1 MLTKKAQ
8 IVIGIG
14 VIILSAAF
22 LLVGVYFANLQG
34 LFFQN
39 GARSLQLFADNI
51 GFSINSLY
59 SAPSSMSITLA
70 GNSSLCTW
78 DPSISAYTCAGGSKV
93 YNVSYTNGPT
103 LDSGKNVFSVAL
115 CFMIGYGF
123 GGVGGSEDAAKE
135 ATDEAAQITKDE
147 ATTEADSILQEQAQL
162 SDAALRGELSDD
174 LKSSG
179 LTKFGILSYKIKSAL
194 SDGLIAVGSKANE
207 MVFQDLP
214 EDSLLSS
221 SLSNIRDALPSMK
234 ILIPTAV
241 ASLSVA
247 LVSIPII
254 EAWFGTNSRNLNTF
268 VTKGIYVNGHQIGA
282 LTGPSVSISQQ
293 IASAYLTQ
301 APLPFKYAAADY
313 VLQQYSQL
321 LSSEQTLNSL
331 PSGIGKDTLILFTSK
346 QVTVKQNVLSELSN
360 AAVTAS
366 SNNLYGTPI
375 SGVSAPGSLSSSS
388 SLIGSVALSSSGK
401 DPLLSIPFFLA
412 QNAFLVYART
422 ASCLSLPSQPLNLK
436 TYTSNGVGSAF
447 SSISSELGAATTL
460 INLYTKVN
468 SVLPLGTY
476 FVGYGGE
483 VYLNGQSS
491 GRPTQVTTPLITDMN
506 DMCELA
512 QTAADSGQNLRTLIQ
527 PSGNGSIS
535 FSISQGLYN
544 TLCSKNNALF
554 PHTLQTELNNL
565 FNSKASSKNITI
577 LLPPGESLAISNQ
590 KNDVN
595 LCIYRML
602 IDSFGSPIIDT
613 NNFNNPSF
621 NVTEYGAPISC
632 VNITNLSDGKV
643 NINLTQNE
651 LSELENMGD
660 NSDFY
665 INNGS
670 LFGFSVP
677 VMDFPNQLTATNL
690 LGQNSFLSAGN
701 FIGGGQPK
709 LKVDFGVD
717 FPVASLIASFIGK
730 SIPKLQVGTSTSLDN
745 FLISPMI
752 AISAYD
758 TNLSYYETDYSN
770 VTLEFTKTQQA
781 NTTDYNIRN
790 VYNSLV
796 FGVYPNNPNSSG
808 GTYFSRS

>member
-70 GNSSLCTW
+70 GNNSMCTW
-78 DPSISAYTCAGGSKV
+78 NPSIAAYTCAGGSKV
-93 YNVSYTNGPT
+93 YNVSYANGPT

-115 CFMIGYGF
+115 CFMVGYGF
-123 GGVGGSEDAAKE
+123 GGVGGSEDTAEE
-135 ATDEAAQITKDE
+135 AVDTAAQVTKDE
-147 ATTEADSILQEQAQL
+147 VATGLESAGEESADLAESTAEESAGQVAQEAGQ
-162 SDAALRGELSDD
+162 GP
-174 LKSSG
+174 KSSL
-179 LTKFGILSYKIKSAL
+179 LTRIKTAIKNRIIT
-194 SDGLIAVGSKANE
+194 DIKHPFV
-207 MVFQDLP
+207 QDLP

-221 SLSNIRDALPSMK
+221 SLSTIRDALPSMK
-234 ILIPTAV
+234 VFIPIAV
-241 ASLSVA
+241 ASLSAA
-247 LVSIPII
+247 LVSVPIV
-254 EAWFGTNSRNLNTF
+254 EAWFGTSSRNLNTF
-268 VTKGIYVNGHQIGA
+268 VTKGIYINGHQIGA

-293 IASAYLTQ
+293 IAAAYLTQ

-331 PSGIGKDTLILFTSK
+331 PSGIGKDTLILFASK
-346 QVTVKQNVLSELSN
+346 QVAIKQNVLSELSN
-360 AAVTAS
+360 AASAVA
-366 SNNLYGTPI
+366 SNNPYGTPI
-375 SGVSAPGSLSSSS
+375 AGVSAPGNLSSSS
-388 SLIGSVALSSSGK
+388 SLIGSVSLSSSGS
-401 DPLLSIPFFLA
+401 DPLLSLPFFLA

-422 ASCLSLPSQPLNLK
+422 ASCLSLPSQPLNVK
-436 TYTSNGVGSAF
+436 NYNSAGSAF

-460 INLYTKVN
+460 VNIYAKVN
-468 SVLPLGTY
+468 SILPLGTY

-483 VYLNGQSS
+483 VYLDGQSS
-491 GRPTQVTTPLITDMN
+491 GRPTQVTSPLITDMN
-506 DMCELA
+506 DMCELS
-512 QTAADSGQNLRTLIQ
+512 QTAAEPGQNLRTLIQ

-554 PHTLQTELNNL
+554 PHTLQTELNDL
-565 FNSKASSKNITI
+565 FNSKANTKNITI

-613 NNFNNPSF
+613 NSFNNPSF
-621 NVTEYGAPISC
+621 NVTEYGSPISC
-632 VNITNLSDGKV
+632 VNITNLSNGKV
-643 NINLTQNE
+643 NIDLTQNE
-651 LSELENMGD
+651 LAALENMRS
-660 NSDFY
+660 NPDFY

-677 VMDFPNQLTATNL
+677 VADFPNQLTASNL

-701 FIGGGQPK
+701 FIGGGSPVMK
-709 LKVDFGVD
+709 KELGVD
-717 FPVASLIASFIGK
+717 FPVASFIASFFGK
-730 SIPKLQVGTSTSLDN
+730 HIPKIQAGISTPLDN
-745 FLISPMI
+745 FLVSPMI
-752 AISAYD
+752 ALAAYD

-770 VTLEFTKTQQA
+770 VTLEFTKTQQGS
-781 NTTDYNIRN
+781 TTDYNINN
-790 VYNSLV
+790 VYNNLV
-796 FGVYPNNPNSSG
+796 FGVYPNNRNSFG
-808 GTYFSRS
+808 GTYFSGS

>member
-70 GNSSLCTW
+70 GNNSLCTW
-78 DPSISAYTCAGGSKV
+78 NPSIAAYTCAGGSKV
-93 YNVSYTNGPT
+93 YNVSYANGPT

-135 ATDEAAQITKDE
+135 GTDEATQLTARETSNELETIGEKSAETSENAVEEETSQVAQE
-147 ATTEADSILQEQAQL
+147 SGQG
-162 SDAALRGELSDD
+162 S
-174 LKSSG
+174 KSSL
-179 LTKFGILSYKIKSAL
+179 LTRIK
-194 SDGLIAVGSKANE
+194 KAIKNRI
-207 MVFQDLP
+207 VTDIKHPFIQDLP

-221 SLSNIRDALPSMK
+221 GLSTIRDALPSMK
-234 ILIPTAV
+234 IFIPTVV

-247 LVSIPII
+247 LVSVPLI
-254 EAWFGTNSRNLNTF
+254 EAWFGTTSSNLNTF
-268 VTKGIYVNGHQIGA
+268 VTKGIYVNGQQIGA

-293 IASAYLTQ
+293 IASAYLTE
-301 APLPFKYAAADY
+301 APMPFKYAAADY

-331 PSGIGKDTLILFTSK
+331 PSGVGKDTLILFASK
-346 QVTVKQNVLSELSN
+346 QVAVKQNVLSELSAN
-360 AAVTAS
+360 ANTVT
-366 SNNLYGTPI
+366 SNNPYGTPI
-375 SGVSAPGSLSSSS
+375 SGVSAPGTLSSSS
-388 SLIGSVALSSSGK
+388 SLVGSVGLSQSGS

-412 QNAFLVYART
+412 QNAFLTYART
-422 ASCLSLPSQPLNLK
+422 ASCLSLPSQPLNVNS
-436 TYTSNGVGSAF
+436 YNSVGKGL
-447 SSISSELGAATTL
+447 SSISAELGAATTL
-460 INLYTKVN
+460 VNLYTKVN
-468 SVLPLGTY
+468 SILPLGTY
-476 FVGYGGE
+476 FIGYGGE
-483 VYLNGQSS
+483 VYLDGQSS
-491 GRPTQVTTPLITDMN
+491 GRPTQVTSPLITDMN

-512 QTAADSGQNLRTLIQ
+512 QTASQPGQNLKTVIQ

-544 TLCSKNNALF
+544 TLCSQNNALF
-554 PHTLQTELNNL
+554 PNTLQTELNNL
-565 FNSKASSKNITI
+565 FNSKSNIKNISI

-590 KNDVN
+590 GSNVN

-602 IDSFGSPIIDT
+602 IDSFGSPVIDT

-632 VNITNLSDGKV
+632 VNMTNLSDGKV
-643 NINLTQNE
+643 NIGLTQNE
-651 LSELENMGD
+651 LSELKNM
-660 NSDFY
+660 NSNTDFY

-701 FIGGGQPK
+701 FIGGGSPI
-709 LKVDFGVD
+709 LKKDFGVD

-730 SIPKLQVGTSTSLDN
+730 SIPKLQIGISTSLDN
-745 FLISPMI
+745 FLVDPMI
-752 AISAYD
+752 AIAAHD

-770 VTLEFTKTQQA
+770 VTLEFTKTQQGT
-781 NTTDYNIRN
+781 TTDYNIEN
-790 VYNSLV
+790 VYNNLV
-796 FGVYPNNPNSSG
+796 FGVYPNNPNSFG
-808 GTYFSRS
+808 GTYFSGS

>member
-14 VIILSAAF
+14 IIILSAAF

-70 GNSSLCTW
+70 GNNSLCTW
-78 DPSISAYTCAGGSKV
+78 NPSIAAYTCAGGSKV
-93 YNVSYTNGPT
+93 YNVSDANGPT
-103 LDSGKNVFSVAL
+103 LDSGKNIFSVAL
-115 CFMIGYGF
+115 CFMVGYGF
-123 GGVGGSEDAAKE
+123 GGVGGSEDTAEE
-135 ATDEAAQITKDE
+135 ATDEAAQVTKDE
-147 ATTEADSILQEQAQL
+147 ATTGLDSA
-162 SDAALRGELSDD
+162 GE
-174 LKSSG
+174 
-179 LTKFGILSYKIKSAL
+179 KSAGQVPKRSL
-194 SDGLIAVGSKANE
+194 LTRIKTTIKNSLTRIKNAIKNRIITDITHPFV
-207 MVFQDLP
+207 QDLP
-214 EDSLLSS
+214 TDSLLYS
-221 SLSNIRDALPSMK
+221 SLSTIRDALPSMK
-234 ILIPTAV
+234 VFIPIAV
-241 ASLSVA
+241 ASLSAA
-247 LVSIPII
+247 LVSVPIV
-254 EAWFGTNSRNLNTF
+254 ETWFGTSSRNLNTF
-268 VTKGIYVNGHQIGA
+268 VTKGIYINGHQIGA

-293 IASAYLTQ
+293 VASAYLTQ

-331 PSGIGKDTLILFTSK
+331 PTGIGKDTLILFASK
-346 QVTVKQNVLSELSN
+346 QVAIKQNVLSELSN
-360 AAVTAS
+360 AASAVA

-375 SGVSAPGSLSSSS
+375 AGVSAPGVLSSSS
-388 SLIGSVALSSSGK
+388 SLIGSVSLSSSGK
-401 DPLLSIPFFLA
+401 DPLLSTPFFLA